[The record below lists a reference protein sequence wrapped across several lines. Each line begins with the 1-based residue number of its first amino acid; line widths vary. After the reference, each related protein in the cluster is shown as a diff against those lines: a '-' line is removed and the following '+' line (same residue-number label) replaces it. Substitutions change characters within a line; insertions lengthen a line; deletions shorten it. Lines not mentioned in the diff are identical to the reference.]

1 MTPDSSATGSG
12 HGHAPGSVLAGSQ
25 THLEATLHALQTDH
39 LPNLRPAAGD
49 NLYRWMHML
58 QTVEGDQFAPLIA
71 ELQNLYNA
79 ISHDNPAGPQV
90 QGILQNLA
98 ELTTQAATSADAGSQ
113 GKLMQL
119 AEALRA
125 AAATL

>member
-1 MTPDSSATGSG
+1 MTPDSSASG
-12 HGHAPGSVLAGSQ
+12 QSHAPGSVLAGSQ

-79 ISHDNPAGPQV
+79 IIPDNPVGPQV
-90 QGILQNLA
+90 QQILQNLA
-98 ELTTQAATSADAGSQ
+98 TLTAQAATTADASFRD
-113 GKLMQL
+113 KLMEL
-119 AEALRA
+119 AQALRTA
-125 AAATL
+125 ADTL

>member
-1 MTPDSSATGSG
+1 M
-12 HGHAPGSVLAGSQ
+12 LAGSQ

-49 NLYRWMHML
+49 NLYRWMHLL
-58 QTVEGDQFAPLIA
+58 QTVEGDRFAPLVA

-79 ISHDNPAGPQV
+79 IGHDGPPDGSLIKQS
-90 QGILQNLA
+90 LQNLA
-98 ELTTQAATSADAGSQ
+98 ALTTQAATSADAGSQ
-113 GKLMQL
+113 AKLVQL

>member
-1 MTPDSSATGSG
+1 MTPDSSASG
-12 HGHAPGSVLAGSQ
+12 QSHAPGSVLAGSQ

-79 ISHDNPAGPQV
+79 ISPDNPAGPQV
-90 QGILQNLA
+90 QQILQNLA
-98 ELTTQAATSADAGSQ
+98 TLTAQAATTADAGFRD
-113 GKLMQL
+113 KLMEL
-119 AEALRA
+119 AQALRTA
-125 AAATL
+125 ADTL

>member
-1 MTPDSSATGSG
+1 MSTTPSD

-25 THLEATLHALQTDH
+25 PHLEATLHALQHDQ
-39 LPNLRPAAGD
+39 LPHLRPAAGD

-58 QTVEGDQFAPLIA
+58 QTVEGDRFAPLIE

-79 ISHDNPAGPQV
+79 IGHGEPNGPQV
-90 QGILQNLA
+90 KQILQNLA
-98 ELTTQAATSADAGSQ
+98 TLTTQAATSADPESQ
-113 GKLMQL
+113 PKLQQL
-119 AEALRA
+119 SQALQN